1 MKWIVAIL
9 VFLTAGYMLFD
20 GVRALTVGDYITP
33 GSGEHAGQL
42 GAWAGLVSYIGFD
55 PRSAFIKS
63 IFVVYGLA
71 SLIALGAYLT
81 NQPWGRGALMITAL
95 FGLWYLPIG
104 TATNITV
111 LILLFLQKR

>member
-9 VFLTAGYMLFD
+9 VILTAGYMLFD
-20 GVRALTVGDYITP
+20 GMRALTVGDYITP
-33 GSGEHAGQL
+33 GSGEYAGQL
-42 GAWAGLVSYIGFD
+42 GPWAGLVSYLGFD

-63 IFVVYGLA
+63 IFVVYGLSA
-71 SLIALGAYLT
+71 LIALGAYLT
-81 NQPWGRGALMITAL
+81 NQPWGRGALMTAAF

-104 TATNITV
+104 TSTNITV